1 LVVGLE
7 NFVRDAVM
15 IVEATESKKKYE
27 TTEIQVVAM
36 MKCIGL
42 RPE

>member
-1 LVVGLE
+1 LVVVLE
-7 NFVRDAVM
+7 NFVRDVVM
-15 IVEATESKKKYE
+15 IVEATESKKKHE
-27 TTEIQVVAM
+27 TTKIQAVAT